1 MSPEMRSEMQRLN
14 IKQLLEVCRVLLLA
28 IANIVMTSPENPTT
42 KKKTTTIVIA
52 KLDSK
57 EVGSR
62 HEELKISENCNF
74 SLIKVD
80 FQIF

>member
-28 IANIVMTSPENPTT
+28 IANIVMTSPTNPIT
-42 KKKTTTIVIA
+42 KKKTTTTVIA

-57 EVGSR
+57 VVGSR
-62 HEELKISENCNF
+62 HKKLEISEN
-74 SLIKVD
+74 V
-80 FQIF
+80 IFRLSR